1 MTLKPL
7 ITCGA
12 SPSRT
17 RPSQRTLCGYCT
29 FERDATGWLW
39 PFLSKKSSCFR
50 VFSLKSPYIFF
61 RGALQKKRRFLGE
74 HRLFTLRN
82 NVSICGFLAQRQKR
96 KHDKGTAKGTL
107 NSVVLIYASFD
118 FLWNESFTILGEV
131 QSNLC
136 MAFVAF
142 HSIERFA
149 W

>member
-1 MTLKPL
+1 MQFHLL
-7 ITCGA
+7 MDDVNCRHQVG
-12 SPSRT
+12 
-17 RPSQRTLCGYCT
+17 
-29 FERDATGWLW
+29 
-39 PFLSKKSSCFR
+39 R
-50 VFSLKSPYIFF
+50 VIDDVL
-61 RGALQKKRRFLGE
+61 LLGE

>member
-1 MTLKPL
+1 MVYT
-7 ITCGA
+7 
-12 SPSRT
+12 
-17 RPSQRTLCGYCT
+17 Y
-29 FERDATGWLW
+29 FEW
-39 PFLSKKSSCFR
+39 
-50 VFSLKSPYIFF
+50 I
-61 RGALQKKRRFLGE
+61 
-74 HRLFTLRN
+74 
-82 NVSICGFLAQRQKR
+82 ICMLHSR